1 MSLYIRMVLYA
12 LSAGAAGYGLATF
25 DPTTGTVTIQ
35 LDTLAQVLGGIAT
48 FVGTFIASRVA
59 KRNGGAT

>member
-1 MSLYIRMVLYA
+1 MALYIRMLIYA

-25 DPTTGTVTIQ
+25 DPLTGTVSFQI
-35 LDTLAQVLGGIAT
+35 DDLAQIVGGALT
-48 FVGTFIASRVA
+48 FVGTFLAGRIA